1 MRGRTPKASEREPS
15 HERWP
20 MRGDP
25 REAAREGSRLRRR
38 ALRAAGFALALATG
52 ATAAPAQQQAV
63 RLDALRLDTA
73 LWVIPELRGPPLP
86 LGSARPP
93 PPPSV
98 LLGMAR
104 IPVARLVAPVE
115 APPPPPRPGGFALP
129 LPTVAL
135 RLGAFGRA
143 ISLAD
148 IPTPIPPSLPPA
160 LAADSLRFRNDLAD
174 LAFSLRGSGQLGSD
188 WTRYRPCDEA
198 VQTTCE
204 VSLLPRLSPD
214 LRFAALAT
222 GTIAERLEVDVD
234 YDQTREFQ
242 GANRVNVRYRGRPDE
257 ILQHLDLGDVDF
269 GLPPSHFLAG
279 AVPTGNFGFQAAM
292 RAGPVDLRSVW
303 AQQNGEVTSR
313 RFRLEESGRGYAR
326 ADTLALDDAD
336 YVRGQFFFL
345 VDPHA
350 LAGAPH
356 IDPLSLSRSDA
367 PAALLPGAEPIQLY
381 RSESGAYARQQVEG
395 HIQADAV
402 AASGPDTVTE
412 SAWFR
417 YLQPGLDFV
426 VHPSGLWVALRTP
439 LAADEALAVTYLTE
453 SGDTIGSYNPEGDYL
468 RGRRPQ
474 LRLLRATSAEHQ
486 PGRPTWPHEMR
497 QIYRVSAAAEIDAE
511 SVELAISLGEES
523 AGRTFARRPGGDD
536 ITWLRLFGLDDE
548 APVDRIDPSQIY
560 HPALES
566 FDDQPPVSGAFVVF
580 PTLEPF
586 AEPPPLA
593 THGIGAEEAARIL
606 GTNRNRRI
614 YHDPDPFERDNG
626 GVFRLNLVYEARGEG
641 PASSFALGAVGIR
654 EGTERASLEG
664 RPLVRGVDYRIDYD
678 LGELVLIDSGALLAA
693 NPGRV
698 LDVSWEQRSFF
709 RVAPSS
715 VFGLNARYEMGDY
728 GAANVVGLYQTE
740 SVLLRR
746 PRLGLEAG
754 AVWLGGAHLNL
765 DLDAP
770 LLARALEAVS
780 AIGPEE
786 RSSLHIT
793 GEAALS
799 LPDPNRQGA
808 VYVDDFDGQNSR
820 SLSLRARDWRRG
832 SRPAWRDGAEAALP
846 ATLDEGSLA
855 ALSWQHAWIREDVA
869 GDSLGVFEGFNPAE
883 IDQRI
888 RVTGSALR
896 DPGLFVRFRPAS
908 GDREGAGGWSS
919 ITTVLSPTG
928 ADLTRS
934 DFIEFYARD
943 GEFLTLVLDLGTV
956 SEDAFFV
963 DTAGAANGIKP
974 TVHIPWGQGVL
985 DQEAD
990 PRRGEV
996 WGRVTDGR
1004 GVWDESCFAERGRI
1018 YPLGDPNA
1026 NCTRGNGHPDTEDL
1040 DEDGNLDTL
1049 ERYRRFVIP
1058 LNGSS
1063 RYLVRDRHET
1073 GTAFRLYR
1081 VPIRGLAGID
1091 LGGRIGDAELRAVR
1105 HLRLTVTGRRNDAF
1119 ALTRM
1124 AIVGSTWIKR
1134 SATGVLE
1141 GLGGDTASVQGRLG
1155 VGPVSRLT
1163 AGDAY
1168 ASPPGVIEQLD
1179 DPTVAFG
1186 GQGVEFNERSLAISF
1201 DDVAPDDRVEVYN
1214 RFPQRP
1220 RDFLSYREARLW
1232 VAAARGDFG
1241 LAVPAYFFVKV
1252 GSDAGNFYLFRTRL
1266 TPVANPGAVRENE
1279 WLPQVVVNFD
1289 EWLRLRREAEEELIR
1304 QPRLPS
1310 DPPLILWSA
1319 DSTHAIFLQDRGRA
1333 PNLASVREI
1342 SIGVHNRTGAPFS
1355 GEVWIDELRLARGI
1369 RDPGVASAIDAE
1381 ILGGEFL
1388 QARASWRDRGG
1399 YFRQLRTE
1407 PTFQNDRSF
1416 NVHTTL
1422 QLGRLAPGDWGLEAP
1437 LTVSHEREGHAPI
1450 FLRNSDV
1457 RATALPGV
1465 REPGFSRTR
1474 LDIALRRR
1482 TPEGEGGLPGRLEL
1496 RAGVVRSSL
1505 NTITTESEGGG
1516 IDGFLSY
1523 AVEPG
1528 RRELAIFPGP
1538 LGTLARWLLP
1548 GFLEERVAR
1557 SRLRWTPESFGLE
1570 SELFGRELSIH
1581 RFDRIIRT
1589 GGDIFVE
1596 PTEAPRRRLTGRA
1609 RVAFRPIESVTA
1621 EAELLSGRD
1630 FLAVERLSSDAA
1642 TRELLAAERLRA
1654 AGMDFGWEVDRH
1666 LRTRL
1671 AYRPRL
1677 PEWAR
1682 TGVELTTIHLSRRNA
1697 DLVAPAPPA
1706 GAPTLLRN
1714 VDGQRNL
1721 TASLSLDPSRLPG
1734 ASPPPNGRPDGA
1746 RDWWARVFEPL
1757 SITVASGVTSRF
1769 DRDAVEP
1776 GWIDELGWG
1785 GRERFLA
1792 IGPDTASTFSER
1804 DRATVRGGLR
1814 LPASSSVRIGYDRS
1828 LAETLDTRSD
1838 RRVSRTVWPDLNAS
1852 IGRVPLPPPLSG
1864 AVERL
1869 SLSGGLRQEE
1879 RRLEFGVG
1887 AFQDRY
1893 RQDREVP
1900 FSATAALARGITM
1913 AYRGRVSRGDAR
1925 DPTGDTRRTA
1935 ASHSLVGSAR
1945 LRSPLGAFRDRGAP
1959 LRLTV
1964 ELRYTDERQCR
1975 VTSHESACVAF
1986 IDQLE
1991 RDVSL
1996 AVDSSVRDFELG
2008 VRVRYLDRRSFV
2020 GLRAGSTRFQLNLF
2034 GRFLLT
2040 PAVLPGGDSP
2050 GPRDR

>member
-1 MRGRTPKASEREPS
+1 MWSRGAPGGLVFLPAI
-15 HERWP
+15 
-20 MRGDP
+20 
-25 REAAREGSRLRRR
+25 
-38 ALRAAGFALALATG
+38 ALVLAAGP
-52 ATAAPAQQQAV
+52 TAAGAQQRAV
-63 RLDALRLDTA
+63 RLDALGLDTA
-73 LWVIPELRGPPLP
+73 LWVIPGLRGPPPP
-86 LGSARPP
+86 LGSETPP
-93 PPPSV
+93 PAPTI

-104 IPVARLVAPVE
+104 IPVSRLLPRPE
-115 APPPPPRPGGFALP
+115 APAPPSLPGRLALSFA
-129 LPTVAL
+129 TVAL
-135 RLGAFGRA
+135 RLGAFGRTV
-143 ISLAD
+143 SLAD
-148 IPTPIPPSLPPA
+148 IPVPPPPSLPPA
-160 LAADSLRFRNDLAD
+160 LAADTLRFRNELAD
-174 LAFSLRGSGQLGSD
+174 LAFSLRGSGQLGGD

-214 LRFAALAT
+214 LRFAALAG
-222 GTIAERLEVDVD
+222 GTIVERLEVDVD

-242 GANRVNVRYRGRPDE
+242 GANRVNIRYQGRTGE
-257 ILQHLDLGDVDF
+257 LLQRLDLGDVDF
-269 GLPPSHFLAG
+269 GLPPSHFLSG
-279 AVPTGNFGFQAAM
+279 AVPAGNFGFQAAM
-292 RAGPVDLRSVW
+292 RAGPVDLSSVW

-313 RFRLEESGRGYAR
+313 RFRLEESGRGHAR
-326 ADTLALDDAD
+326 SDTLVIDDAD
-336 YVRGQFFFL
+336 YVKGQFFFL
-345 VDPHA
+345 VDPRA

-356 IDPLSLSRSDA
+356 LDALSLARSDA

-381 RSESGAYARQQVEG
+381 RSESGAFARQQIEG
-395 HIQADAV
+395 YIQADAV

-426 VHPSGLWVALRTP
+426 VHPSGLWIALRTP
-439 LAADEALAVTYLTE
+439 LAADEALAVTYVTE

-468 RGRRPQ
+468 RGRRPR

-523 AGRTFARRPGGDD
+523 AGRTFARRPGGED
-536 ITWLRLFGLDDE
+536 ITWLRLFGLDEE

-566 FDDQPPVSGAFVVF
+566 FEDQPPVSGAFVVF

-593 THGIGAEEAARIL
+593 SHGIGADEAARIL
-606 GTNRNRRI
+606 GASRNRRI
-614 YHDPDPFERDNG
+614 YRDPDPFERDNG
-626 GVFRLNLVYEARGEG
+626 GVFRLNLVYEARGGG

-654 EGTERASLEG
+654 EGTERVNLEG

-678 LGELVLIDSGALLAA
+678 LGELVLTDPGALLAA

-698 LDVSWEQRSFF
+698 LNVSWEQRSFF

-715 VFGLNARYEMGDY
+715 VFGLNARYEMGEY
-728 GAANVVGLYQTE
+728 GTANVVGLYQSE
-740 SVLLRR
+740 SALLRR

-754 AVWLGGAHLNL
+754 AVWLGGTHLTL

-770 LLARALEAVS
+770 LLTRALGAVA
-780 AIGPEE
+780 AIQPGE
-786 RSSLHIT
+786 RSSVHIT
-793 GEAALS
+793 GEAAVS
-799 LPDPNRQGA
+799 VPEPNRQGA

-820 SLSLRARDWRRG
+820 SLSLRNRDWRRG
-832 SRPAWRDGAEAALP
+832 SRPAWRDGAETVLP
-846 ATLDEGSLA
+846 AHLSEGSLA
-855 ALSWQHAWIREDVA
+855 ALSWQHAWIRQDVA
-869 GDSLGVFEGFNPAE
+869 GDSLGVFEGFNPAD

-896 DPGLFVRFRPAS
+896 DPGLFVRFRPPS
-908 GDREGAGGWSS
+908 GDREGPGGWSS

-928 ADLTRS
+928 TDLTRS

-1058 LNGSS
+1058 LDGSS

-1081 VPIRGLAGID
+1081 VPIKGLAGID
-1091 LGGRIGDAELRAVR
+1091 VGGRIGDAELRAVR

-1141 GLGGDTASVQGRLG
+1141 GLGGDTASVQGRLE
-1155 VGPVSRLT
+1155 VGPVSLLT

-1179 DPTVAFG
+1179 DPTAAFG
-1186 GQGVEFNERSLAISF
+1186 GQGVEFNERSLAIAF
-1201 DDVAPDDRVEVYN
+1201 DDVAPGDRVEVYN

-1232 VAAARGDFG
+1232 AAAARGDFG
-1241 LAVPAYFFVKV
+1241 LAVPAYFFLKV
-1252 GSDAGNFYLFRTRL
+1252 GTDDSNFYLFRTRL
-1266 TPVANPGAVRENE
+1266 APVANPGAVREAE
-1279 WLPQVVVNFD
+1279 WLPQIVINFD

-1310 DPPLILWSA
+1310 DPPLVLWSQ
-1319 DSTHAIFLQDRGRA
+1319 DSTHAVFLQDRGRA

-1342 SIGVHNRTGAPFS
+1342 GIGVHNETGAPFS
-1355 GEVWIDELRLARGI
+1355 GEIWIDELRLARGI
-1369 RDPGVASAIDAE
+1369 RDAGVASALDAE
-1381 ILGGEFL
+1381 LLGGEFL
-1388 QARASWRDRGG
+1388 QARASWRGRGG
-1399 YFRQLRTE
+1399 YFRRLRTE
-1407 PTFQNDRSF
+1407 PTFQNDRSL

-1422 QLGRLAPGDWGLEAP
+1422 QLGRLAPGNWGLEAP
-1437 LTVSHEREGHAPI
+1437 LTVSHEREAQTPI

-1457 RATALPGV
+1457 RATALQGV

-1474 LDIALRRR
+1474 VDIALRRAP
-1482 TPEGEGGLPGRLEL
+1482 PEGAGGIPGRLEL

-1505 NTITTESEGGG
+1505 NTITTESEGEGV
-1516 IDGFLSY
+1516 DGFLSY
-1523 AVEPG
+1523 ALEPR
-1528 RRELAIFPGP
+1528 RREVAIFPGF

-1548 GFLEERVAR
+1548 GFLEGRVADA
-1557 SRLRWTPESFGLE
+1557 RLRWTPESVGLE
-1570 SELFGRELSIH
+1570 SELLGRELGIY

-1596 PTEAPRRRLTGRA
+1596 PTEAPRRRLSQTA
-1609 RVAFRPIESVTA
+1609 RLALRPVESVTA
-1621 EAELLSGRD
+1621 TAELLSGRD
-1630 FLAVERLSSDAA
+1630 FLDVERLSSDAA
-1642 TRELLAAERLRA
+1642 TRELLGAERLRA

-1671 AYRPRL
+1671 ALRPRL

-1682 TGVELTTIHLSRRNA
+1682 AGVDVTTIHLSRRNA

-1706 GAPTLLRN
+1706 GAPALLRN

-1721 TASLSLDPSRLPG
+1721 TASLALDPSRLVG
-1734 ASPPPNGRPDGA
+1734 ASLLRNGHPDGA
-1746 RDWWARVFEPL
+1746 PGWWTRAFEPL
-1757 SITVASGVTSRF
+1757 SVTVASGVTSRF
-1769 DRDAVEP
+1769 DRDAIEP
-1776 GWIDELGWG
+1776 GWVHELGWG

-1814 LPASSSVRIGYDRS
+1814 LPASAIVRVGYDRS
-1828 LAETLDTRSD
+1828 LTETLDTRSD
-1838 RRVSRTVWPDLNAS
+1838 RRTGRTVWPDLNAS
-1852 IGRVPLPPPLSG
+1852 VGRVPLPPLLAA

-1869 SLSGGLRQEE
+1869 SLSWGLRREE
-1879 RRLEFGVG
+1879 RRLEFGAG
-1887 AFQDRY
+1887 SFQDRY
-1893 RQDREVP
+1893 REDREQP
-1900 FSATAALARGITM
+1900 FSVTAALVRGITV

-1935 ASHSLVGSAR
+1935 ATHSLAGSAR
-1945 LRSPLGAFRDRGAP
+1945 FRSPLGAFRDRGAP

-1964 ELRYTDERQCR
+1964 DLRYGDERQCR

-1991 RDVSL
+1991 RDASL
-1996 AVDSSVRDFELG
+1996 SVDSSVRDFELG
-2008 VRVRYLDRRSFV
+2008 VRIRYLDRRSFV
-2020 GLRAGSTRFQLNLF
+2020 GLRAGSTQFQLNVF

-2040 PAVLPGGDSP
+2040 PAALQGGSTP
-2050 GPRDR
+2050 PVRDR